1 MSHTIKKLEKSRI
14 EIEGELAVDIFE
26 GYRARA
32 LEHLGAHIEVD
43 GFRKGHIP
51 VSVLTKHIS
60 ENMLLEEMAEMAL
73 GEHYPKILEDE
84 NLDAIGRPQIAI
96 TKLAVGNPLGF
107 KITFDT
113 LPKITLP
120 LYKKIAE
127 ETRKEK
133 IDIEVTEKDVEETL
147 LQIRRMRAHE
157 DLHKEGGHSPDDH
170 SHEPIK
176 DENLPEFNDDFVKT
190 LGMFENVDDFKNKL
204 KENISKEKER
214 ESKSTMRLKIAEAL
228 LEKTSMDV
236 PQILIDSEIEKMMFR
251 LKTDVE
257 NAGIVFP
264 EYLKSI
270 SKTEDDI
277 KKEWE
282 ADAIKKASL
291 ELMIFEIAKEEKM
304 KLDEKE
310 IETEVK
316 AVLLHYPGA
325 DKMRAQAYVE
335 QVLMHEK
342 VFSLLEGKN
351 EALKDVDTK
360 AEEN

>member
-1 MSHTIKKLEKSRI
+1 MNHTVKKLEKSRV

-43 GFRKGHIP
+43 GFRKGHVP
-51 VSVLTKHIS
+51 ASVLIKHIP
-60 ENMLLEEMAEMAL
+60 ENLLLEEMAEMAL
-73 GEHYPKILEDE
+73 GEHYPKILETE
-84 NLDAIGRPQIAI
+84 KLDAIGRPQIAI
-96 TKLAVGNPLGF
+96 TKLASGNPLGF

-113 LPKITLP
+113 LPEITLP
-120 LYKKIAE
+120 DYKKIAE

-133 IDIEVTEKDVEETL
+133 IDVEVTEKDIDETI

-157 DLHKEGGHSPDDH
+157 DLHKEGGHAHDDH
-170 SHEPIK
+170 SHAPVT
-176 DENLPEFNDDFVKT
+176 DENLPVFDDEFVKT
-190 LGMFENVDDFKNKL
+190 LGAFESVEMFKEKL

-214 ESKSTMRLKIAEAL
+214 ESRSTMRLKIAEAL
-228 LEKTSMDV
+228 LEKTTMDI
-236 PQILIDSEIEKMMFR
+236 PQILIESEVEKMMFR

-257 NAGIVFP
+257 NAGIVFE
-264 EYLKSI
+264 EYLKNI

-282 ADAIKKASL
+282 PDAKKKASL

-304 KLDEKE
+304 KLDEKD
-310 IETEVK
+310 IENEVN
-316 AVLLHYPGA
+316 AVLSQYPGA

-342 VFSLLEGKN
+342 VFSLLEGR
-351 EALKDVDTK
+351 E
-360 AEEN
+360 

>member
-1 MSHTIKKLEKSRI
+1 MNHTVKKLEKSRV

-43 GFRKGHIP
+43 GFRKGHVP
-51 VSVLTKHIS
+51 ASVLIKHIP
-60 ENMLLEEMAEMAL
+60 ENLLLEEMAEMAL
-73 GEHYPKILEDE
+73 GEHYPKILETE
-84 NLDAIGRPQIAI
+84 KLDAIGRPQIAI
-96 TKLAVGNPLGF
+96 TKLAPANPLGF

-120 LYKKIAE
+120 DYKKIAE

-133 IDIEVTEKDVEETL
+133 IDVEVTEKDIDETV

-157 DLHKEGGHSPDDH
+157 DLHKEGGHAHDDH
-170 SHEPIK
+170 SHAPVT
-176 DENLPEFNDDFVKT
+176 DENLPVFDDEFVKT
-190 LGMFENVDDFKNKL
+190 LGAFETVESFKEKL

-214 ESKSTMRLKIAEAL
+214 ESRSTMRLKIAEAL
-228 LEKTSMDV
+228 LEKTTMDV
-236 PQILIDSEIEKMMFR
+236 PQILIDSEMEKMMFR

-257 NAGIVFP
+257 NAGIVFE
-264 EYLKSI
+264 EYLKNI

-282 ADAIKKASL
+282 PDATKKASL

-310 IETEVK
+310 VNNEVK
-316 AVLLHYPGA
+316 AVLTQYPGA

-342 VFSLLEGKN
+342 VFLLLEGK
-351 EALKDVDTK
+351 A
-360 AEEN
+360 